1 MASLLNK
8 WFSFSLLAAF
18 FITGIK
24 TEEPSVRLVNS
35 VMRDFHPFHV
45 SVTEINHNAADKT
58 LEVTCKIFTDDFEG
72 VLAKNY
78 KTKVDLINPPNK
90 AAMDT
95 LVKKYIISHLSVKAN
110 GKPVKFSYL
119 GYEHDKEAVFAY
131 LEVENVQA
139 VSAFTINN
147 NLMYDFFED
156 QVNIMH
162 VFVGGNRKST
172 KLSYPETEASVNF

>member
-8 WFSFSLLAAF
+8 WFSFSLLTVF
-18 FITGIK
+18 LITGTSI
-24 TEEPSVRLVNS
+24 EEPPVKLANS

-78 KTKVDLINPPNK
+78 KAKVDLINPPNK

-95 LVKKYIISHLSVKAN
+95 LVKKYIISHLAVKAN

-119 GYEHDKEAVFAY
+119 GFEHDKEAVFAY
-131 LEVENVQA
+131 LEVENVQT

-147 NLMYDFFED
+147 NLMYDFFDD
-156 QVNIMH
+156 QVNIIH

-172 KLSYPETEASVNF
+172 RLSYPDTEATVNF

>member
-8 WFSFSLLAAF
+8 WFSFSLLTAF

-24 TEEPSVRLVNS
+24 TEEPPVRLVNS
-35 VMRDFHPFHV
+35 EIRDFHPFHV

-78 KTKVDLINPPNK
+78 KAKVDLINPPNK

-95 LVKKYIISHLSVKAN
+95 LVKKYILSHLSVKAN

-147 NLMYDFFED
+147 NLMYDFFDD